1 MIPEAVTIA
10 HRPNLPLT
18 LEIFRKPTMIASNMD
33 HRLITSLSSTAASLN
48 QLQNILPVV
57 VEQSGR
63 GERAFDIYSRLL
75 RERIVFLGT
84 PVTGEVADSIVAQLL
99 YLDAEDPE
107 KDVQLYINS
116 PGGSVTAGMAIYD
129 TMQQIRPD
137 VVTICFG
144 LAASMGAFLLCA
156 GAKGK
161 RLSLP
166 SSRIMIHQP
175 LGGAQGQAVDIAIQA
190 KEILYHK
197 NRLNELI
204 AYHTGQPIER
214 VEADTERDFYMS
226 AEDAKQYGL
235 IDSVVEQ
242 HSLSNPPAMTALH

>member
-1 MIPEAVTIA
+1 
-10 HRPNLPLT
+10 
-18 LEIFRKPTMIASNMD
+18 MIASNID
-33 HRLITSLSSTAASLN
+33 HRSITSLSSTAASLN

-204 AYHTGQPIER
+204 AYHTGQPLER

>member
-1 MIPEAVTIA
+1 MSS
-10 HRPNLPLT
+10 
-18 LEIFRKPTMIASNMD
+18 IASQPD
-33 HRLITSLSSTAASLN
+33 ISSV
-48 QLQNILPVV
+48 LPVV
-57 VEQSGR
+57 IEQSGR

-75 RERIVFLGT
+75 RERIIFLGT
-84 PVTGEVADSIVAQLL
+84 AIDGQVADSIVAQLL

-107 KDVQLYINS
+107 KDVQIYINS

-129 TMQQIRPD
+129 TIQQIRPN

-156 GAKGK
+156 GTKGK

-197 NRLNELI
+197 NRLNQLI
-204 AYHTGQPIER
+204 AFHTGQPIER

-226 AEDAKQYGL
+226 AQEAQEYGL
-235 IDSVVEQ
+235 IDDVIQQ
-242 HSLSNPPAMTALH
+242 HSLSVHPAVTALN